1 MVFGGAPVSA
11 VSGLMGLTGELSVTD
26 DAAHAW
32 QMGNVGNFGSY
43 PQTRVMDSAT
53 LSALNALTLDWT
65 SYGYYSGTNKEGTQA
80 QSDYMKYADA
90 VYDGSRYRAVRFT
103 SYRPNE
109 TYYLPTASRSSQD
122 ENGYVTNTVYWFK
135 YEPIKWRVLDPS
147 AGLVIAE
154 NIVDSQEFYPET
166 PYPAWA
172 DSNVR
177 AWLNGTFFD
186 TAFTST
192 EQSYIVASTVSTPA
206 YAGISGGADTTDKLF
221 LLSREEAMDTVYGF
235 STSATEADISRQAQG
250 SDYAKSQGL
259 VGGNSGWW
267 LRSPGYN
274 VGNASCVNSVGSIYP
289 GNNVCC
295 TDIGVRPVFRVSNL
309 SFLTCDVTGVSLE
322 EERLALTAGDTVQ
335 LTAQAEPP
343 NAVDTSVV
351 WASDNTAVATVDDTG
366 LVTAVAAGTAAITV
380 MTNDGGYTDTCLVTV
395 NAAHDWQAGDTG
407 TFGRYPQTRVMD
419 SATLSALNDLTLTWI
434 PYGYY
439 SGTGGWGTQVQSGYM
454 KYADISYKGDRYR
467 AVRFTSYRPFITYYA
482 SSEANSWQDENG
494 YVTNTVYW
502 FKYEP
507 LIWRVLDVSTGLLM
521 AEDIIDSG
529 YLHHISPYPAWTNS
543 NVRAWLNG
551 VFYESAF
558 SYAERERVSDST
570 VFTPASNG
578 GVGIE
583 TTDKVFLLSREEAV
597 NTAYGFN
604 PSGMAFDPARAVQGS
619 DYARCQGLNVST
631 QSEDYG
637 YSDWWLRSPGY
648 ISADAG
654 YVNRSGDIYPGK
666 EVSYTDTGICP
677 VFKIS
682 NLSYLVYMSSV
693 NEPVTGV
700 SINEESLSVTEG
712 CAARLTVA
720 IEPSWAANKSVVWSS
735 SDTDVATVD
744 HTGLV
749 TAVAPG
755 TAMVTVKTNDGG
767 FTDTCE
773 VTVMPAVVTSIEI
786 KTMPIKLY
794 YYVGDTLD
802 TAGLTLSAT
811 YNNGITQTISSG
823 FDCTPMALDEQ
834 DYMSVTVTFCGQTCT
849 FDVVVFVNA
858 NDFAVTAIPDQM
870 YTGEAI
876 TPEISVFYNGCKLIV
891 NTDYTIAYVN
901 NINPGTATVTITGRS
916 IQLFMGTKQV
926 TFKIIRANASSFDVA
941 AIPDQTYTGS
951 AVTPALT
958 VKYNGETLMPDTD
971 YTVEYADNINVG
983 TATATITGI
992 GIYNGTKSAA
1002 FTIVKA
1008 SADDFDVAPI
1018 PDQVYTGGALTPTAA
1033 VTFDGETLTLNT
1045 DYTVSYSSNINIGT
1059 ATLTITG
1066 IGSFEGTKTVTFKIV
1081 SSDITVTG
1089 ITMNRAALSMRY
1101 KDTEKL
1107 TVTFSPTDA
1116 TNKNVTWTS
1125 DNREVATVDSSG
1137 NVTAK
1142 GRGTVTIT
1150 ATSED
1155 GGHKAICD
1163 ITVTY
1168 AWWQWLIKI
1177 LLFGW
1182 IWY

>member
-1 MVFGGAPVSA
+1 MKKIIRNTLAVLLAAVMVFGGAPVSA

-135 YEPIKWRVLDPS
+135 YEPIKWRVLDPT

-166 PYPAWA
+166 PYPTWA

-343 NAVDTSVV
+343 NASDTSVV

-395 NAAHDWQAGDTG
+395 SAAHDWQAGDTG

-529 YLHHISPYPAWTNS
+529 YLHHISPYLAWTNS

-578 GVGIE
+578 
-583 TTDKVFLLSREEAV
+583 
-597 NTAYGFN
+597 
-604 PSGMAFDPARAVQGS
+604 
-619 DYARCQGLNVST
+619 
-631 QSEDYG
+631 
-637 YSDWWLRSPGY
+637 
-648 ISADAG
+648 
-654 YVNRSGDIYPGK
+654 
-666 EVSYTDTGICP
+666 
-677 VFKIS
+677 
-682 NLSYLVYMSSV
+682 
-693 NEPVTGV
+693 
-700 SINEESLSVTEG
+700 
-712 CAARLTVA
+712 
-720 IEPSWAANKSVVWSS
+720 
-735 SDTDVATVD
+735 
-744 HTGLV
+744 
-749 TAVAPG
+749 
-755 TAMVTVKTNDGG
+755 GG

-811 YNNGITQTISSG
+811 YNNGITQTMSSG

-1008 SADDFDVAPI
+1008 SADGFDVAPI

-1089 ITMNRAALSMRY
+1089 ITLNRAALLMRY

-1125 DNREVATVDSSG
+1125 DNREVATVDSIG

-1142 GRGTVTIT
+1142 GSGTATIT
-1150 ATSED
+1150 ATTED
-1155 GGHKAICD
+1155 GGHTASCIV
-1163 ITVTY
+1163 TVRM